1 MEWAVVFHLG
11 PLQRNLCLQAL
22 GTVSARQE
30 VGSGWA
36 WRQSLACPF
45 LVAVPWTFSWEAGGL
60 DDSLPWQGVGPAHN
74 EQLARVG
81 SGGRVCVCPWGPKQ
95 AEQGS
100 GHALPDSAV
109 LSRSFIT
116 FRSCAY
122 LDKKHTI
129 FGR

>member
-1 MEWAVVFHLG
+1 MEWALVFHLG

-60 DDSLPWQGVGPAHN
+60 GDSLPWQGVWAQHTMSSFPGWD
-74 EQLARVG
+74 LVG
-81 SGGRVCVCPWGPKQ
+81 VCVCPGLCVSLGAKEGL
-95 AEQGS
+95 ARKR
-100 GHALPDSAV
+100 
-109 LSRSFIT
+109 SRSP
-116 FRSCAY
+116 
-122 LDKKHTI
+122 
-129 FGR
+129 